1 MSQGTGV
8 YVVVKDTLGRGEN
21 AKKPE
26 NGWRWYL
33 KEKNPNSYCSGSF
46 TSDPFQAM
54 PLSYSQAVKYARVLN
69 GAAVEVVACSAKP
82 PREMDPDEALKLA
95 EGVCVCQG
103 KECTHIPLVIALVAL
118 EKLEARMRGEE

>member
-1 MSQGTGV
+1 MSEGTGV

-33 KEKNPNSYCSGSF
+33 KAKDPEPHCRGSF

-54 PLSYSQAVKYARVLN
+54 PLSYSQAVRYARELE

-82 PREMDPDEALKLA
+82 PRAPDMETARRMA
-95 EGVCVCQG
+95 EQACVCQG
-103 KECTHIPLVIALVAL
+103 KECSHIPLVIAQVAL
-118 EKLEARMRGEE
+118 EKMEARMRGEE